1 MEQPHGLASGGAEP
15 TMEQVY
21 GTGFKLPPWSESL
34 TAQAAHKK
42 FMETGYMDP
51 ALRWRATF
59 APGGQLCFG
68 ARVINVASL
77 GDLDAAC
84 KPKDDHPAAT
94 KARAEAALQ
103 VAAGAEAGAS
113 SAATLAAYKEA
124 AVVGDAPPP
133 ASALTEQHIWKLAA
147 ALFLPLE
154 QAEERRRKEREG
166 GLSSFVSDGGAQE
179 ALQCVRE
186 REALRAWLRLA
197 LWDHAALECGSKGGG
212 GEEEE
217 DDDEL
222 SAKIFALLASCHDTE
237 AVAMALKR
245 SSAPAAATADA
256 AAEAEPAEE
265 SMGAEEAGGSG
276 GGVPRAYLAAIM
288 AQPASNVRSDMQAHI
303 GRSNPHLLAP
313 PLRKVFNLQAGGE
326 WEEEEEGG
334 VGGGGGPGGGV
345 AGGAQVREGVE
356 GVVAAHGN
364 GAGGVGAGGVA
375 GFPRSSWLKP
385 YAHDLSACRI
395 PGIGEGLGALPKP
408 PAVRHP
414 QEQYSLGHY
423 LVSAPSAYRER
434 GRGAQAGESNP
445 HASAPASGGLDE
457 ARRPRLLLAFV
468 SRHGAASQHAAAAD
482 RAYTKAIWASSRFA
496 RSPTPSPIT
505 SRSAFPAPPH
515 CRRRASG
522 SSLWTRARRRPT
534 APRWPPFWSAFRCL
548 MPSPRIN

>member
-1 MEQPHGLASGGAEP
+1 MVGVLDRAGRAQEIYGDRLHGSGATLASDLCSGR
-15 TMEQVY
+15 
-21 GTGFKLPPWSESL
+21 
-34 TAQAAHKK
+34 AA
-42 FMETGYMDP
+42 
-51 ALRWRATF
+51 LLWRARDQRRV
-59 APGGQLCFG
+59 ARRPRRGVQAEGRPPGRDQG
-68 ARVINVASL
+68 ARRGRVA
-77 GDLDAAC
+77 G
-84 KPKDDHPAAT
+84 
-94 KARAEAALQ
+94 RAGRGGGRL
-103 VAAGAEAGAS
+103 

-222 SAKIFALLASCHDTE
+222 SAKIFALLASCHDSE

-245 SSAPAAATADA
+245 SNTPAAATADA

-375 GFPRSSWLKP
+375 GFPQSSWLKP

-414 QEQYSLGHY
+414 QEQSTPLDSIWFLLRLRTG
-423 LVSAPSAYRER
+423 ARER
-434 GRGAQAGESNP
+434 SSGR
-445 HASAPASGGLDE
+445 
-457 ARRPRLLLAFV
+457 
-468 SRHGAASQHAAAAD
+468 
-482 RAYTKAIWASSRFA
+482 
-496 RSPTPSPIT
+496 
-505 SRSAFPAPPH
+505 
-515 CRRRASG
+515 
-522 SSLWTRARRRPT
+522 
-534 APRWPPFWSAFRCL
+534 
-548 MPSPRIN
+548 